1 MHENCF
7 SDFMHCTWAIAV
19 NIYIN
24 IRHVTK
30 LSTDLRHLSYG
41 DRLKSSQV
49 LQYCRRRMDMILMLK
64 IMNDDLIDV
73 LFTRSLGSARPHDL
87 KMQMNTY
94 NLRIRKHYFSQRIIK
109 DLPFNNYIVS
119 SPKFNILIFK
129 PRQIRYILEQL
140 AIQILIF
147 IANY

>member
-1 MHENCF
+1 MFC
-7 SDFMHCTWAIAV
+7 IL
-19 NIYIN
+19 YI
-24 IRHVTK
+24 
-30 LSTDLRHLSYG
+30 
-41 DRLKSSQV
+41 
-49 LQYCRRRMDMILMLK
+49 
-64 IMNDDLIDV
+64 
-73 LFTRSLGSARPHDL
+73 GSARPHDL
-87 KMQMNTY
+87 KVQMNTY

-119 SPKFNILIFK
+119 SPNILIFK